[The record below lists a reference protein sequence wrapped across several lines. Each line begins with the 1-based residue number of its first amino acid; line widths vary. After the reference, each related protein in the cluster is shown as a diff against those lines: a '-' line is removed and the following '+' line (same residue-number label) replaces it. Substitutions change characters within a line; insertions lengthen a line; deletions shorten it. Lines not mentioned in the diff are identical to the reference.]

1 MLYSVGHGTIDTDH
15 DPGWGQEEEWSQDC
29 SMVQVWISGRSVWP
43 WYWWLTLTSH
53 VTITTVWSL
62 NNRKYSMLMFISNG
76 WGSIISSSEH
86 LESKNQFLVVLSSF
100 VKNYNQHKRGVTQ
113 LGAVISSVT
122 GLNSAGNSFIE
133 SESFHFSASPCVA
146 PFLHYTHYTPRYWSV
161 QSDSLHLSNILFQPI
176 YKATFKG
183 SD

>member
-113 LGAVISSVT
+113 LGAVISSVAWSKLCRKQFHWIRIFSLLSIT
-122 GLNSAGNSFIE
+122 LCRTLPPLYTLYTSSLISTIRFSSFVQYFI
-133 SESFHFSASPCVA
+133 S
-146 PFLHYTHYTPRYWSV
+146 TH
-161 QSDSLHLSNILFQPI
+161 L
-176 YKATFKG
+176 
-183 SD
+183 